1 MNNDSGLFRVG
12 IAGLGGIG
20 SQVAQ
25 ILARSKVEYLC
36 LVDFDRV
43 EQTNLDRQFFFY
55 DQIGRYKADMLEIN
69 LKRINPGI
77 TIETAHAR
85 LDPGNI
91 IDIFKNCHVIVEGVD
106 DKQTKKLV
114 VEAFAGRVIPVVS
127 ASGIAGK
134 DMNTVTVKSM
144 GNLIVAGDL
153 KTDEADAGLF
163 PPKIHMVA
171 SLMAGEVLNL
181 KKGVFK

>member
-1 MNNDSGLFRVG
+1 MSGDSELFRVG

-36 LVDFDRV
+36 LADFDRV
-43 EQTNLDRQFFFY
+43 EQTNLDRQFYFY
-55 DQIGRYKADMLEIN
+55 DQIGGYKADMLEIN

-77 TIETAHAR
+77 TVETAHAR
-85 LDPGNI
+85 LDSGNI

-106 DKQTKKLV
+106 DKQTKKMV
-114 VEAFAGRVIPVVS
+114 VEAFAGLMTPVVS

-153 KTDEADAGLF
+153 MTDEADAGLF

-181 KKGVFK
+181 KK

>member
-1 MNNDSGLFRVG
+1 MINDSDVFRVG

-25 ILARSKVEYLC
+25 ILVRSYIRSLF

-43 EQTNLDRQFFFY
+43 EQTNLDRQFYFN
-55 DQIGRYKADMLEIN
+55 DQVGEYKADMLAIN
-69 LKRINPGI
+69 LKRINPDI
-77 TIETAHAR
+77 SIETAHAR

-91 IDIFKNCHVIVEGVD
+91 IDIFKNCQVIVEGVD

-134 DMNTVTVKSM
+134 DMTTVTVKSM

-153 KTDEADAGLF
+153 VTDEADAGLF
-163 PPKIHMVA
+163 PPKIYMVA
-171 SLMAGEVLNL
+171 SLMAGEVLKL
-181 KKGVFK
+181 KDERFK